1 MSREPRY
8 RRVVVKLSGESL
20 SGAESSPVDADA
32 ASAVAD
38 EIAPVVEMGVQVAV
52 VIGGGNLIRGR
63 HLADNRHIQRPTADA
78 MGMLATVIN
87 ALALRDT
94 LESHGLPARVMS
106 AGAMGAAC
114 ETFMRDKAIG
124 HLDAGRVVVL
134 AGGTGNPF
142 FTTDTC
148 ASLRALEI
156 DAQVLMKATNVDG
169 VYDSDPATNPEAK
182 KYDRLTYQQV
192 IAERLG
198 VMDMTAV
205 SMCMENNLPI
215 IVFKL
220 SQAGSLARAVCG
232 ESVGTVVGP

>member
-8 RRVVVKLSGESL
+8 KRVLVKLSGESL
-20 SGAESSPVDADA
+20 SASGQTPVDADA
-32 ASAVAD
+32 AAVVAA
-38 EIAPVVEMGVQVAV
+38 EIESVVRMGVEVAV

-63 HLADNRHIQRPTADA
+63 DLADNPHIQRPTADA

-94 LESHGLPARVMS
+94 LESHGMPASVMS
-106 AGAMGAAC
+106 ARPMGAAC
-114 ETFMRDKAIG
+114 ETFMRNRAL
-124 HLDAGRVVVL
+124 HYLDAGRVVVL

-148 ASLRALEI
+148 AALRALELN
-156 DAQVLMKATNVDG
+156 AQVLLKATNVDG
-169 VYDSDPATNPEAK
+169 VYDSNPSDNPDAK
-182 KYDRLTYQQV
+182 RYDSLTYQQV

-198 VMDMTAV
+198 VMDLTAV
-205 SMCMENNLPI
+205 SMCMENDLPI

-220 SQAGSLARAVCG
+220 ARVGSLLGAVCG
-232 ESVGTVVGP
+232 DDVGTVVR